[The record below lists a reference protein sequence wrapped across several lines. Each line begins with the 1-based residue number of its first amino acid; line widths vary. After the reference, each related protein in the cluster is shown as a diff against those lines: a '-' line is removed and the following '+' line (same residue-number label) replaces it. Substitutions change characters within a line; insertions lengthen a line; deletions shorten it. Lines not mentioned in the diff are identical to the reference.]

1 MVHEEDCYQAV
12 VDGPEVEIKVKGS
25 RFIGRALAASTREQA
40 AAALDGIRR
49 RYHDAT
55 HHCSAWRVG
64 APDSAQTRSDDDG
77 EPSGTAGPPILAA
90 IEGGE
95 IFDVLVVVTR
105 YFGGTKLG
113 GGGLVRAYG
122 AAARQA
128 LEAAPR
134 REVWLERVLDL
145 HCTWDDLGTVEAVL
159 ARHRSWLR
167 GVERKFGARPLMA
180 VRVLRSKAD
189 ALSAALTDE
198 SGGRVMIES
207 RHV

>member
-64 APDSAQTRSDDDG
+64 APGSAQTRSDDDG